1 MKYLITQSLLSAW
14 LYLFNC
20 TEDNSE
26 EARKDFLASLR
37 REESEQ
43 SEEMLRGISF
53 EDAVNAYLHGDN
65 EAPERHAAEYSR
77 RGRSKEDTA
86 QYAKEEAACVRKV
99 AEIMRGGTYQ
109 LTAYKDKRIAGI
121 NFLLMAKCDW
131 VKAGIIKDCKRVTN
145 YEPGKYLNSAQHP
158 MYLEVLDTAYKFD
171 YVVCD
176 GSDVYT
182 TDSYTRADIP
192 QTIDELI
199 TQFVEFLKSENL
211 LETYFEYWKSKY

>member
-26 EARKDFLASLR
+26 DAHKDFLASLR
-37 REESEQ
+37 KEPIEP

-53 EDAVNAYLHGDN
+53 EDAVNSYLNGD
-65 EAPERHAAEYSR
+65 EGAPSIHAAIYSK
-77 RGRSKEDTA
+77 RGAEI
-86 QYAKEEAACVRKV
+86 EEANCVRKV
-99 AEIMRGGTYQ
+99 AEIMRGGIYQ

-121 NFLLMAKCDW
+121 DFVLMAKCDW
-131 VKAGIIKDCKRVTN
+131 VKAGVIYDCKRVTN
-145 YEPGKYLNSAQHP
+145 YEPGKYLESAQHP
-158 MYLEVLDTAYKFD
+158 MYLEVVDTAYVFK

-182 TDSYTRADIP
+182 TDEYTRADMP
-192 QTIDELI
+192 QPIEQI
-199 TQFVEFLKSENL
+199 IAQFVQYLKSENL
-211 LETYFEYWKSKY
+211 LETYFKHWVSKY

>member
-20 TEDNSE
+20 TEDYSE
-26 EARKDFLASLR
+26 KAREDFLACLR
-37 REESEQ
+37 REATEP

-53 EDAVNAYLHGDN
+53 EDAVNAYLHGDSK
-65 EAPERHAAEYSR
+65 APEQHAKRFAK
-77 RGRSKEDTA
+77 RGCEA
-86 QYAKEEAACVRKV
+86 EEAECVRKV

-121 NFLLMAKCDW
+121 NFVLMAKCDW
-131 VKAGIIKDCKRVTN
+131 VRAGVIYDCKRVTN

-158 MYLEVLDTAYKFD
+158 MYLEVLHTAKRFN

-176 GSDVYT
+176 GSDVYMV
-182 TDSYTRADIP
+182 DCYERCDIP
-192 QTIDELI
+192 QTVDELI
-199 TQFVEFLKSENL
+199 AQFVEFLKSENL
-211 LETYFEYWKSKY
+211 LNTYFKYWQSKY

>member
-1 MKYLITQSLLSAW
+1 MKRFLITQSLLSAW

-26 EARKDFLASLR
+26 EARGDFLACLR
-37 REESEQ
+37 REETPQ
-43 SEEMLRGISF
+43 SFEMLRGISF
-53 EDAVNAYLHGDN
+53 EDAVNNYLHGDN
-65 EAPERHAAEYSR
+65 EAPERHAAEYSK
-77 RGRSKEDTA
+77 RGCEA
-86 QYAKEEAACVRKV
+86 EEAECVRKV

-109 LTAYKDKRIAGI
+109 LTAYKDRRIAGI
-121 NFLLMAKCDW
+121 DFVLMAKCDW
-131 VKAGIIKDCKRVTN
+131 VKAGVIKDCKRVTN
-145 YEPGKYLNSAQHP
+145 YEAGKYLNSAQHP

-176 GSDVYT
+176 GSEVYT
-182 TDSYTRADIP
+182 ADSYTRADMP

-211 LETYFEYWKSKY
+211 LETYFEYWQSKY

>member
-20 TEDNSE
+20 SEDNSE
-26 EARKDFLASLR
+26 EARKAFLASLR
-37 REESEQ
+37 REATEQ

-53 EDAVNAYLHGDN
+53 EDAVNAYLYGDN
-65 EAPERHAAEYSR
+65 EAPERHAAEYSK
-77 RGRSKEDTA
+77 RGGEA
-86 QYAKEEAACVRKV
+86 EEAECVRKV

-109 LTAYKDKRIAGI
+109 LTAYKDKNIAGI
-121 NFLLMAKCDW
+121 DFLLMAKCDW
-131 VKAGIIKDCKRVTN
+131 VTAGIIKDCKRVTN
-145 YEPGKYLNSAQHP
+145 YEPGKYLNSVQHP
-158 MYLEVLDTAYKFD
+158 MYLEVLDTAYRFD

-192 QTIDELI
+192 QTIEEI
-199 TQFVEFLKSENL
+199 IIQFVNFLKEENL
-211 LETYFEYWKSKY
+211 LQTYFKYWKSKY